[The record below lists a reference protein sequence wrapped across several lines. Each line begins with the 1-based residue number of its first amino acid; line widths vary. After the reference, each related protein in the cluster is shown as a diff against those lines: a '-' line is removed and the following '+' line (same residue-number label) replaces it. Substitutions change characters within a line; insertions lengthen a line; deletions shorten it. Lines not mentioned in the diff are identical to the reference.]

1 MADWMTQSELQDAI
15 QTGRLEFGDLLN
27 SIPEDKMEDPLLE
40 NGWSVKDTIM
50 HIVAWEQRLIGW
62 LNAVAQGDQPTLP
75 APGYTWDQMDELNE
89 QTVIQQRHRSLQDIL
104 ASFHASLSL
113 IFLALDRYDDKT
125 LNSQYLGEESVLW
138 RYFAENTYEHYQ
150 EHGDE
155 IRAALKS

>member
-1 MADWMTQSELQDAI
+1 MADWMTKPELQDAI
-15 QTGRLEFGDLLN
+15 QTGRLAFDELLN
-27 SIPEDKMEDPLLE
+27 TIPEDTMEDPLLE
-40 NGWSVKDTIM
+40 NGWSVKDTLM

-75 APGYTWDQMDELNE
+75 APGYTWDQMDELNA

-104 ASFHASLSL
+104 ASFRASLSL
-113 IFLALDRYDDKT
+113 IFMALDRYDDET

-138 RYFAENTYEHYQ
+138 RYFAENTYEHYE
-150 EHGDE
+150 EHGEE

>member
-1 MADWMTQSELQDAI
+1 MADWMTKPELQDAI
-15 QTGRLEFGDLLN
+15 QTGRLAFDELLN
-27 SIPEDKMEDPLLE
+27 TIPEDTMEDPLLE
-40 NGWSVKDTIM
+40 NGWSVKDTLM

-104 ASFHASLSL
+104 ASFRASLSL
-113 IFLALDRYDDKT
+113 IFMALDRYDDET

-138 RYFAENTYEHYQ
+138 RYFAENTYEHYE
-150 EHGDE
+150 EHGEE